1 MSPLHPFLSNLTQSR
16 LIPRYLCILTLFL
29 QGGGDI
35 KSIEP
40 LPLTVER
47 LDSQGAFIV
56 NDGVKFIVW
65 FGSVLQPEFLVQLL
79 GMEAVKTTDLS
90 KVCTYC

>member
-1 MSPLHPFLSNLTQSR
+1 MSPLHLFLSNLTQSR

-65 FGSVLQPEFLVQLL
+65 FGSVLPTEFLVQLL

-90 KVCTYC
+90 KVYTYC